1 MRKIETLEALEA
13 LYGEPAAPALR
24 KVATRLTP
32 LYRQWIMASRFCV
45 VSSVGPEGT
54 DGSPRGDD
62 GPVVQELD
70 EHTLLLPDWR
80 GNNRI
85 DSLRNI
91 LRDGRISLMFM
102 VPGSDTIVRV
112 NGRAVLSDDADLLAR
127 FSDKGRM
134 PRCVIV
140 ISIAEVYSQCS
151 RAPMRAGLWTSGDQS
166 TGLPTVGQILAEQ
179 SDGEVGGPAYDA
191 EWAGRAKTSM
201 W

>member
-1 MRKIETLEALEA
+1 MQVIETLEALEA
-13 LYGEPAAPALR
+13 LYGAPSAASLR

-45 VSSVGPEGT
+45 VTTVGPEGT

-70 EHTLLLPDWR
+70 ERTLLLPDWR

-102 VPGSDTIVRV
+102 VAGSDTNVRV
-112 NGRAVLSDDADLLAR
+112 NGRAVLSDDPDILAR
-127 FSDKGRM
+127 FSDRGRA
-134 PRCVIV
+134 PRSVIV
-140 ISIAEVYSQCS
+140 ISIEEIYAQCS
-151 RAPMRAGLWTSGDQS
+151 RAPMRAGLWSSGDQS
-166 TGLPTVGQILAEQ
+166 AGLPTMGQILAEQ
-179 SDGEVGGPAYDA
+179 TSGEVAGASYDA
-191 EWAGRAKTSM
+191 EWPGRAKKSM

>member
-1 MRKIETLEALEA
+1 MQVIETLEALEA
-13 LYGEPAAPALR
+13 LYGAPSAASLR

-45 VSSVGPEGT
+45 VTTVGPEGT

-70 EHTLLLPDWR
+70 ERTLLLPDWR

-102 VPGSDTIVRV
+102 VAGSDTNVRV
-112 NGRAVLSDDADLLAR
+112 NGRAVLSDDPDILAR
-127 FSDKGRM
+127 FSDRGRA
-134 PRCVIV
+134 PRSVIV
-140 ISIAEVYSQCS
+140 ISIEEIYAQCS
-151 RAPMRAGLWTSGDQS
+151 RAPMRAGLWNSGDQS
-166 TGLPTVGQILAEQ
+166 AGLPTMGQILAEQ
-179 SDGEVGGPAYDA
+179 TSGEVGGASYDA
-191 EWAGRAKTSM
+191 EWPGRAKKSM